1 MWFRSCLHF
10 KARKSNFLPLLW
22 LGGFSQCLK
31 GDRNA
36 GCGHTAPLFSR
47 PALASSTRCTSA
59 MENIDALLRS
69 SVRVD
74 TATNKRSV
82 LDLLMIITG
91 KDSSHASTT
100 LKRDIIPKYP
110 ELGSK
115 CAQMKINAK

>member
-1 MWFRSCLHF
+1 
-10 KARKSNFLPLLW
+10 
-22 LGGFSQCLK
+22 
-31 GDRNA
+31 
-36 GCGHTAPLFSR
+36 
-47 PALASSTRCTSA
+47 